1 MIYSQDL
8 IDEIK
13 SSNDI
18 VDIVSEYVKLKR
30 AGKYYKGL
38 CPFHKEK
45 TPSFSVSPDKQIF
58 YCFGCG
64 MGGDAIRFISKIENI
79 DFGESVEVL
88 ADRANIKLPENT
100 VSGFIGIIFG
110 ILLYFIHLHCFGIYP
125 NGLKPLKICL

>member
-64 MGGDAIRFISKIENI
+64 MGGDAIRFISKIENTI
-79 DFGESVEVL
+79 
-88 ADRANIKLPENT
+88 A
-100 VSGFIGIIFG
+100 
-110 ILLYFIHLHCFGIYP
+110 
-125 NGLKPLKICL
+125 NGLL